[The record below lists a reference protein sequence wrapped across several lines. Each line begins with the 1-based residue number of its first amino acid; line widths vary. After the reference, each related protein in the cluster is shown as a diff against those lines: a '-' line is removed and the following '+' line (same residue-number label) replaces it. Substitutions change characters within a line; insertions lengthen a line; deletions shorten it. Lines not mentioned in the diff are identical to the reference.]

1 MIAKRILFITHEATL
16 TGAPKILREVIG
28 YLNATYKIEAY
39 IAVRGQAE
47 QRFIDE
53 FAKFGQVILARE
65 AQPSDYP
72 EGIDLVYSNTCTNG
86 SFLDSLP
93 YKSVPVVTHIHEL
106 TDTMLYYGRQNMQAV
121 LRQTWL
127 FIACSGS
134 VANHLM
140 GNFGVPLERI
150 RMVPSFLD
158 TAPTDEKIAVQKDI
172 PELEQEVAE
181 GTLIVGGAGWASFR
195 KGTDLFLQVLK
206 LCPEVI
212 NGHKVKF
219 LWLGGNMEN
228 YTGSLSDEVSRRL
241 LVPGPQANPFSY
253 FKYFDIFALTSREDP
268 FPLVML
274 EVGYMG
280 KPIIGFSGSGG
291 VDELADLGAAITVP
305 ALNLRRFLGQ
315 IALHLS
321 DEGLRRRMGGAAQS
335 IVKERFTGQINL
347 PLIAECL
354 DLANTI
360 SAPAEAAGHG
370 PLDVWRF
377 TSSGRFEERTTGM
390 ACFYYGPSEATCR
403 RIEFDRLGTASLR
416 FDIESDT
423 VVQFFRFD
431 PDCTPGLIGIR
442 ELRIHDEFGH
452 LIYRGFG
459 QNWSGCLVA
468 GTARRGNWPG
478 YDGLGIISMGCDPQV
493 ILDVPANLRKFT
505 VQVEMES
512 CAWASSSD
520 SLLLNE
526 FMKGNE
532 PN

>member
-1 MIAKRILFITHEATL
+1 VKAKRILFITHEATL

-28 YLNATYKIEAY
+28 YLDATYKIEAY
-39 IAVRGQAE
+39 IVVREQAD
-47 QRFIDE
+47 QRIVNE

-72 EGIDLVYSNTCTNG
+72 EKIDLIYSNTCTNG

-93 YKSVPVVTHIHEL
+93 YRGVPVVTHVHEL
-106 TDTMLYYGRQNMQAV
+106 TETMLYYGRQNMQAV

-134 VANHLM
+134 VANHLV

-158 TAPTDEKIAVQKDI
+158 TIPADEKIAEQKEV
-172 PELEQEVAE
+172 PELAQEVAE

-195 KGTDLFLQVLK
+195 KGTDLFLQLLK
-206 LCPEVI
+206 LCPDVI
-212 NGHKVKF
+212 NGRKVKF
-219 LWLGGNMEN
+219 LWLGGNMEH
-228 YTGSLSDEVSRRL
+228 YSGRLPVEVSRRL

-253 FKYFDIFALTSREDP
+253 FRYLDVFALTSREDP

-291 VDELADLGAAITVP
+291 VDELAELRAATTVP

-321 DEGLRRRMGGAAQS
+321 DEGFRRRMGEAARRV
-335 IVKERFTGQINL
+335 VKERFTGQINL
-347 PLIAECL
+347 PLVAECI
-354 DLANTI
+354 DLADKIT
-360 SAPAEAAGHG
+360 APTEASGYG

-377 TSSGRFEERTTGM
+377 SSTGRFEERTTGM
-390 ACFYYGPSEATCR
+390 AGFYYGPSEATCSR
-403 RIEFDRLGTASLR
+403 VEFDRLGTASLR
-416 FDIESDT
+416 FVIESDSA
-423 VVQFFRFD
+423 VQFFRFD
-431 PDCTPGLIGIR
+431 PDSTPGLFIIR
-442 ELRIHDEFGH
+442 ELRMHDESDH
-452 LIYRGFG
+452 LIYRGVG
-459 QNWSGCLVA
+459 QNWPGCRVA

-478 YDGLGIISMGCDPQV
+478 YDGLIVISTGVDPQV
-493 ILDVPANLRKFT
+493 ILDVPLELRKFT
-505 VQVEMES
+505 VHVEMES
-512 CAWASSSD
+512 CAWASSSAA
-520 SLLLNE
+520 LLMNE
-526 FMKGNE
+526 FMKGSE